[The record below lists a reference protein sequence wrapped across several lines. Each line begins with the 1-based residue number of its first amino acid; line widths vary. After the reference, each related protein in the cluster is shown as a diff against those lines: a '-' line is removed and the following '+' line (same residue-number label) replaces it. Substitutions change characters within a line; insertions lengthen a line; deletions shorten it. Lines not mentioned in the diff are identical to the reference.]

1 MGGHGNGL
9 WKGVT
14 EAMSNEGLRYDRM
27 VEDALRSVVRRALIE
42 VAEHGL
48 PGNHHFY
55 ITFRTDH
62 KDAEIP
68 AALRERYPGEMTIV
82 LQHQFWGLEIDE
94 QQFCV
99 TLSFSDVPHR
109 LVVPFSAVTAFADPS
124 VRFGLQFDVDAGETL
139 GTGDAGIPEESGPT
153 GAAGGP
159 DGTALFEPPAEA
171 GSGMGAGPGK
181 DGEKPGAAAED
192 DGEEADGEKKS
203 GEKVVPLDAFR
214 KK

>member
-1 MGGHGNGL
+1 M
-9 WKGVT
+9 T

-68 AALRERYPGEMTIV
+68 AALSERYPGEMTIV

-94 QQFCV
+94 HQFCV

-109 LVVPFSAVTAFADPS
+109 LVVPFAAVTAFADPS
-124 VRFGLQFDVDAGETL
+124 VRFGLQFDVESGETP
-139 GTGDAGIPEESGPT
+139 GSG
-153 GAAGGP
+153 GQE
-159 DGTALFEPPAEA
+159 GTALFEPPAGTAET
-171 GSGMGAGPGK
+171 
-181 DGEKPGAAAED
+181 GEDVEPSVAAEQD
-192 DGEEADGEKKS
+192 DSETEDGEKKS
-203 GEKVVPLDAFR
+203 GEKVVTLDAFR

>member
-1 MGGHGNGL
+1 MGGIGNGL

-27 VEDALRSVVRRALIE
+27 VEDALRSVVRKALIE

-94 QQFCV
+94 DQFCV
-99 TLSFSDVPHR
+99 TLSFADVPHR

-124 VRFGLQFDVDAGETL
+124 VRFGLQFDVEAADTL
-139 GTGDAGIPEESGPT
+139 GA
-153 GAAGGP
+153 GP
-159 DGTALFEPPAEA
+159 DSAALFEPPAAVPGATEEPAEA
-171 GSGMGAGPGK
+171 GVAESPAEAE
-181 DGEKPGAAAED
+181 GE
-192 DGEEADGEKKS
+192 EKKS
-203 GEKVVPLDAFR
+203 GEKVVTLDAFR